1 MKFWLSL
8 VLMTLTLPALA
19 GTAADDIRISDP
31 RVREM
36 PPTVKT
42 SAGFLTMTNQGTVDH
57 ALVGAESPW
66 CGHVEL
72 HTHIH
77 DNGVMRMRPVEK
89 MPVPA
94 GGVTK
99 LQPGGLHLMLM
110 ELKRPLHAGEKMPIT
125 LIFEDGSRKSIEAP
139 VRRFEQMSGMKMPM
153 MHHEMGMPMGGKH

>member
-19 GTAADDIRISDP
+19 GTAADDVRIVDP
-31 RVREM
+31 WAREM

-42 SAGFLTMTNQGTVDH
+42 SAGFLTMENHGSADH
-57 ALVGAESPW
+57 ALVGAESPC

-72 HTHIH
+72 HTHVH

-110 ELKRPLHAGEKMPIT
+110 QLKRPLHAGEKLPIT
-125 LIFEDGSRKSIEAP
+125 LIFEDGSRKTIEAE
-139 VRRFEQMSGMKMPM
+139 VRRFDQMPGMKMPM
-153 MHHEMGMPMGGKH
+153 MHHDMAMPMGGKH